1 VKLFPV
7 LFLSVL
13 MVPAIAPFSSAIAG
27 SVREI
32 SITLAQ
38 KGVSLKVT
46 PEGSS
51 IDLGAE
57 SGGQITITDR
67 RQILVK
73 RIGNSIYLQRIKF
86 QQIDGMIGAG
96 SGISVLRVWT
106 PSGKRLIFNLSLGNS
121 GSTDLSIVPT
131 LQAYSAPPRPFR
143 AAIVAPLAKSEETSS
158 YPLVKSISLDK
169 PFPLVSS
176 EDPSTREETSFDLQ
190 KDRKVKTEEQI
201 IKSKPQHARSW
212 SQKRRAKKILK
223 EERQDEVIDPTPIVS
238 PSKNISLSNV
248 PKFRD
253 YKPTINQ
260 AQAKSLNY
268 GLNVARLSKGKN
280 HIAFHSLRW
289 HKVQVVIAHLRR
301 GVDLSDAI
309 LKAKADK
316 TLILRLLKDG
326 GFLE

>member
-1 VKLFPV
+1 VKPFPA

-27 SVREI
+27 TVREI
-32 SITLAQ
+32 SIISAQ
-38 KGVSLKVT
+38 KGVPLKVT

-86 QQIDGMIGAG
+86 QQIDGMMGAG

-131 LQAYSAPPRPFR
+131 LQAYSAPSRPFR
-143 AAIVAPLAKSEETSS
+143 AAIVAPLPKPKEISS
-158 YPLVKSISLDK
+158 YPLVKPISLDK
-169 PFPLVSS
+169 PFPLVPS
-176 EDPSTREETSFDLQ
+176 EDPSPREKISFDLQ
-190 KDRKVKTEEQI
+190 VDRKFKTEKQI
-201 IKSKPQHARSW
+201 LKSKPQDARPW
-212 SQKRRAKKILK
+212 PQKHRAKKILK
-223 EERQDEVIDPTPIVS
+223 EERQDEVIDPTPIAA
-238 PSKNISLSNV
+238 PKKNISLSNI

-260 AQAKSLNY
+260 AQAKSLVY
-268 GLNVARLSKGKN
+268 GLNAARLSKGKN
-280 HIAFHSLRW
+280 YIAFRSPKW
-289 HKVQVVIAHLRR
+289 DIVQVVIAHLRR
-301 GVDLSDAI
+301 GVKLSDAI
-309 LKAKADK
+309 FRARADK
-316 TLILRLLKDG
+316 ALIVRLMKDG